1 MSGWSLNTVMD
12 NIHPELEELFERY
25 RKAPEGYSF
34 VPLAD
39 ACRKVGSL
47 DEALEI
53 CEKGIARHPT
63 YVSGHVVR
71 GKCFYDK
78 GDRDMAMGTFE
89 KVLDLDAN
97 NLVAL
102 KFLGM
107 MEAEDGD
114 FELARTHLEQILV
127 LDPDNKDV
135 SKTVRMIDEEIEGQ
149 RIWEK
154 STEASA
160 KNTEDDEPDDDD
172 APVAL
177 NVMMDDE
184 LDLGPSEPPST
195 VAPILTSDDI
205 ETSDELATITLA
217 EIFAS
222 QGYIEKARTIYEGLQ
237 KRNPDNVLVKEK
249 LSELPAEFNEPVDE
263 ETTDI
268 AAAGKKDD
276 VDNETVRFSEL
287 DSESSVEAGKV
298 PGEKGHPVGVTVS
311 PAPQRRRKRS
321 GPPIDEKDSM
331 RRFRRWL
338 GDMGS

>member
-1 MSGWSLNTVMD
+1 MD
-12 NIHPELEELFERY
+12 NIHPELEKLFETY

-39 ACRKVGSL
+39 ACRKIGSL

-53 CEKGIARHPT
+53 CEKGIAMHPT

-107 MEAEDGD
+107 MEAEGGD

-149 RIWEK
+149 RVSEEA
-154 STEASA
+154 TESSA
-160 KNTEDDEPDDDD
+160 KKEEDDEPDDDD

-177 NVMMDDE
+177 DAIMNDD
-184 LDLGPSEPPST
+184 LDLGPCEPPST
-195 VAPILTSDDI
+195 AAPILTSDDI

-222 QGYIEKARTIYEGLQ
+222 QGYIDKARTIYEGLQ
-237 KRNPDNVLVKEK
+237 RRNPDNVLVKEK
-249 LSELPAEFNEPVDE
+249 LSELPGEFEEPIDE
-263 ETTDI
+263 ETAD
-268 AAAGKKDD
+268 AAAPEKEDD
-276 VDNETVRFSEL
+276 VDNEKVRFNEL
-287 DSESSVEAGKV
+287 DSEPRVDSGKA

-311 PAPQRRRKRS
+311 STPKRRRER
-321 GPPIDEKDSM
+321 GGRPMIDERDSM